1 MANTAAFHGLDGP
14 QQMALLKDLAEALN
28 EATDVNSATAAILPR
43 LGEVLGLKTAWAFR
57 YDSQR
62 GAFVEVGA
70 SGLPPALNQH
80 DARAL
85 KNSWCECQ
93 ERLVQGRMHTA
104 VNIVRCSRLRDAVG
118 DKNQLVFHASIPLR
132 THTKLLGILNVAAP
146 GSQVFTPEALN
157 LLRTIGFQVAVAVD
171 RAAMLSDE
179 QRYTQRLNQLTV
191 LAQTLTTLTT
201 TPEILEYAARG
212 LVSHLGFEAAA
223 IDERHRGVS
232 REISRATLPPYTMGP
247 EYSYLEADR
256 EPPLPGRMV
265 PATRSQL
272 SFPVPLT
279 PYTVYVESALAHA
292 FSSLDTNILAAF
304 GGHLAAALENARLH
318 VQSRNEAQWEERRR
332 LAAELHDSV
341 SQRLFSAQLLCRA
354 ADVKSEDPKIQP
366 LLGQVAS
373 LIQESQWALR
383 ALVNALHPLGRRT
396 LEAQLEDTVSRVS
409 EALGQK
415 VTLQVDAHLD
425 ELLTTKQIEA
435 LIGVIDE
442 AVQNI
447 RKHAHSQHVVIS
459 VKARAERIFTRITD
473 DGRGFDP
480 DHIVPGYG
488 LRSMRERITHIGG
501 TFEVKSRLHD
511 GTTILFSFPIAGGDR
526 R

>member
-1 MANTAAFHGLDGP
+1 MANRPAFRGLDGS
-14 QQMALLKDLAEALN
+14 QQMALLKELAEALN

-57 YDSQR
+57 YDTQR

-70 SGLPPALNQH
+70 SGLPPALSDH

-93 ERLVQGRMHTA
+93 ERLVRGRMHTA

-118 DKNQLVFHASIPLR
+118 EKNQLVFHASIPLR

-179 QRYTQRLNQLTV
+179 QNYAQRLSQLTV
-191 LAQTLTTLTT
+191 LAQALTTLTAP
-201 TPEILEYAARG
+201 PEILEYAAQG

-223 IDERHRGVS
+223 IDEMHLGVT
-232 REISRATLPPYTMGP
+232 REISRAERPINTVSP
-247 EYSYLEADR
+247 EYSYLDANR
-256 EPPLPGRMV
+256 ELSPAGRVLPD
-265 PATRSQL
+265 ARSHL
-272 SFPVPLT
+272 SLEVPLT
-279 PYTVYVESALAHA
+279 PYTVHVESSLANA
-292 FSSLDTNILAAF
+292 FSSVDANILSAF
-304 GGHLAAALENARLH
+304 GGHLAAALESARLH
-318 VQSRNEAQWEERRR
+318 AQSRSEAQWEERRR

-341 SQRLFSAQLLCRA
+341 NQRLFSAQLLCRA
-354 ADVKSEDPKIQP
+354 ADVKSEDPSVQA
-366 LLGQVAS
+366 LLSQVAS

-383 ALVNALHPLGRRT
+383 ALVKALRPLERRPLGT
-396 LEAQLEDTVSRVS
+396 QLEDTVSRVS

-415 VTLQVDAHLD
+415 VTLDLDPHLD
-425 ELLTTKQIEA
+425 ELLTPEQIET

-442 AVQNI
+442 AVQNA
-447 RKHAHSQHVVIS
+447 RKHANSQHIVIS
-459 VKARAERIFTRITD
+459 LKARAERIFARIAD

-488 LRSMRERITHIGG
+488 LSSMRERIKNLGG
-501 TFEVKSRLHD
+501 TYGIKSRPHC
-511 GTTILFSFPIAGGDR
+511 GTTIRFSFPIAEGDR
-526 R
+526 